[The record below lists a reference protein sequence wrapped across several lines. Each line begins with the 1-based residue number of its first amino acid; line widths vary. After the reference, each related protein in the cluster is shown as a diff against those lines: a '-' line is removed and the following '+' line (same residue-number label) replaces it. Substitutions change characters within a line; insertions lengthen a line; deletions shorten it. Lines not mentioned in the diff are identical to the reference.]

1 MSRRAF
7 LKGLWND
14 AMGTAAR
21 EEEANPTEFGL
32 WPCAL
37 MPTGSGLFSTAHKPA
52 VLSRHSNSRKVQ
64 TNQGESAEAQLA

>member
-7 LKGLWND
+7 LKDLWND

-21 EEEANPTEFGL
+21 KEEANPTEFGL
-32 WPCAL
+32 WPLAL
-37 MPTGSGLFSTAHKPA
+37 MPTGTGLFSTAHKPA

-64 TNQGESAEAQLA
+64 ANQRESAEAQPA